1 MFSAIGAHDTQLYYS
16 GSGSAFAECEN
27 TLKVLGGDTSH
38 LGEEPDLAAL
48 YESAVGATLLPAL
61 VGVFQSAAAVQ
72 SRGLQAATL
81 IPYTVKWLE
90 MIASVLPVFAREID
104 SGDYTEPMSAV
115 RLFLE
120 AAAWDEE
127 FGGETGVDVSWN
139 APLHDLVRR
148 AAEAG
153 HADHSISS
161 LVEIR
166 RKPET
171 AA

>member
-1 MFSAIGAHDTQLYYS
+1 M
-16 GSGSAFAECEN
+16 
-27 TLKVLGGDTSH
+27 
-38 LGEEPDLAAL
+38 
-48 YESAVGATLLPAL
+48 GATLLPAL
-61 VGVFQSAAAVQ
+61 VGFFQGAAAVR
-72 SRGLQAATL
+72 SRGLQAGTL

-104 SGDYTEPMSAV
+104 SGDYTEPMSSV

-127 FGGETGVDVSWN
+127 FGRETGVDVSWN
-139 APLHDLVRR
+139 APLDDLVRR

-153 HADHSISS
+153 HADHSISA
-161 LVEIR
+161 LVEIL